1 MKTISTALQ
10 TYLLTTATLY
20 GTNRADLISIALSNG
35 DTLNVVSGANT
46 NIKYSGTTY
55 YASQYGTW
63 ERGAFSNSAEYRP
76 NAGSMQLTALLGTT
90 GVNTVYYPGTTTTL
104 LSTVNSGLLNG
115 ATVNIQTLFWQV
127 GTAYTSGV
135 SMGAMKLNTGQIGNV
150 KNTGRSKI
158 SCDVYDFLYI
168 LNRPFPPHQIQSQC
182 RHVLFDAG
190 CTLLKTNFTST
201 SQSLDTSSTT
211 LYLNIVV
218 PAHANSTAYSKGN
231 LILVSSVLFMCST
244 AGTSAASAPTFNPAL
259 GTVTGDGSAL
269 KWTSMGSCVA
279 GTNPAD
285 QGFPLGYNTF
295 TSGQNNELKG
305 SIKAQ
310 TLTTGGLVQ
319 FQLAR
324 PLPLPVAGG
333 DTLTLTTGCNKS
345 LAICFSLYNNTIHYG
360 GMPFVPNPETAA

>member
-76 NAGSMQLTALLGTT
+76 NAGSMQLTALPGTT

-127 GTAYTSGV
+127 GTPYTSGL
-135 SMGAMKLNTGQIGNV
+135 SMGTMKLNTGQIGNV

-190 CTLLKTNFTST
+190 CTLDLANFIST
-201 SQSLDTSSTT
+201 SVAVDVSSTT
-211 LYLNIVV
+211 LYINCDL
-218 PAHANSTAYSKGN
+218 PLHATSHAYVLGN
-231 LILVSSVLFMCST
+231 LILLSGNVYRCSVS
-244 AGTSAASAPTFNPAL
+244 GTSAGTAPTFNSTQGA
-259 GTVTGDGSAL
+259 VTSDGSTL
-269 KWTSMGSCVA
+269 KWTSMNQSY
-279 GTNPAD
+279 
-285 QGFPLGYNTF
+285 PLGYVNF
-295 TSGQNNELKG
+295 LNGNNAGLQG

-310 TLTTGGLVQ
+310 TLTTGRLLQ
-319 FQLAR
+319 LQLAR
-324 PLPLPVAGG
+324 PMPLPVLSGAIQ
-333 DTLTLTTGCNKS
+333 LVPGCNKS
-345 LAICFSLYNNTIHYG
+345 FANCGLFNNTIHYG